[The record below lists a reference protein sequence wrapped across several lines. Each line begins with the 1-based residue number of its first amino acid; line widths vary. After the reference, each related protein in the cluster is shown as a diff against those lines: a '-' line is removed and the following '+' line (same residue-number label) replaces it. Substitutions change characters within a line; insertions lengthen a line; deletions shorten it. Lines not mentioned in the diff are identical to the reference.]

1 MRDKFSEKWLGVVM
15 SELILGMN
23 GWEFVGV
30 DGCELLFWE
39 KWVGANAI
47 GWECV
52 RVDGGAG
59 GSG

>member
-1 MRDKFSEKWLGVVM
+1 M
-15 SELILGMN
+15 SELILGKN

-30 DGCELLFWE
+30 DGRKLLFWE
-39 KWVGANAI
+39 KWVGAHAI